1 MIKIVAGGRG
11 SGKTKKMIDL
21 ANEMARDP
29 HGSLFFI
36 DDDNRNIFEL
46 DRNIRFVNKEEF
58 KINNPEL
65 LYGFLCGILAGDYDT
80 EKVYIDGIDY
90 VAKQSPKVLEEYLQS
105 LEKLG
110 EEHEAEFILCFSL
123 DDEHLSEYIKEKMI

>member
-1 MIKIVAGGRG
+1 MVKLIAGGKG
-11 SGKTKKMIDL
+11 SGKTKRMIRM
-21 ANEMARDP
+21 ANEVAVDP

-46 DRNIRFVNKEEF
+46 NRNIRFINKDEF
-58 KINNPEL
+58 KINTPDL

-90 VAKQSPKVLEEYLQS
+90 VGNLDGPALEEFLQK
-105 LEKLG
+105 LEKLSSNNN
-110 EEHEAEFILCFSL
+110 AEFFLCFTT
-123 DDEHLSEYIKEKMI
+123 DEDKIGTFGKERLV

>member
-11 SGKTKKMIDL
+11 SGKTKKMIDF
-21 ANEMARDP
+21 ANEEARDP

-36 DDDNRNIFEL
+36 DDDNRNIYEL
-46 DRNIRFVNKEEF
+46 DRNVRFINKDDF
-58 KINNPEL
+58 NINNPEL

-90 VAKQSPKVLEEYLQS
+90 VASLEPTALDEYLQS
-105 LEKLG
+105 IEKLG
-110 EEHEAEFILCFSL
+110 QDHEAEFILCFSV
-123 DDEHLSEYIKEKMI
+123 DDEHLSDYIKEKML

>member
-1 MIKIVAGGRG
+1 MVKVIAGGKG
-11 SGKTKKMIDL
+11 SGKTKRMIAM
-21 ANEMARDP
+21 ANEIAKDP

-46 DRNIRFVNKEEF
+46 DRNIRFINKEEF
-58 KINNPEL
+58 LINDMER

-90 VAKQSPKVLEEYLQS
+90 LGKLSTEE
-105 LEKLG
+105 LEKFLMKLDKLG
-110 EEHEAEFILCFSL
+110 VDNDAEFYLCFTL
-123 DDEHLSEYIKEKMI
+123 DEDELTDFGKDRLV

>member
-1 MIKIVAGGRG
+1 MVKVIAGGKG
-11 SGKTKKMIDL
+11 SGKTKRMIAM
-21 ANEMARDP
+21 ANEVAKDP

-46 DRNIRFVNKEEF
+46 NRNIRFINKEEF
-58 KINNPEL
+58 LIKDKEW

-90 VAKQSPKVLEEYLQS
+90 IGDLSSQELEDFLKK
-105 LEKLG
+105 LDKLG
-110 EEHEAEFILCFSL
+110 RENDAEFYLCFTL
-123 DDEHLSEYIKEKMI
+123 NEDDLTDFGKERLV